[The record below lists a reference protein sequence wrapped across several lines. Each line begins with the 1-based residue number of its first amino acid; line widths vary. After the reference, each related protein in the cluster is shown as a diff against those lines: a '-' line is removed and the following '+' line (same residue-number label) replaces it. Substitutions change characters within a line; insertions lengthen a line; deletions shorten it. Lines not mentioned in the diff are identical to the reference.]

1 MRRTA
6 ILDLE
11 PMLAS
16 VADPAGDEVATR
28 ILDAAAELVVKHGL
42 RRCSVEEIAERSGLG
57 RTTVY
62 RRFESRDQ
70 ILQTVLAR
78 EVRRFFAA
86 IAEAVAGRGP
96 IEDRVVEGFLAGL
109 QAVHRSVLPEL
120 ARQEPEL
127 LRLVTT
133 DGGPVIAAARDFLV
147 AELRRATKRKVDRRA
162 AAVAEVLVRL
172 AISFSLTPESVVP
185 LHDEKAARA
194 ALHDLLDPLLL
205 GGGGRDWNRG
215 R

>member
-1 MRRTA
+1 VRRSGT
-6 ILDLE
+6 IDLE

-16 VADPAGDEVATR
+16 MAQTAQVDEVATR
-28 ILDAAAELVVKHGL
+28 ILDAAAELVAKHGL

-70 ILQTVLAR
+70 ILQAVLAR
-78 EVRRFFAA
+78 EIRRFFAA
-86 IAEAVAGRGP
+86 IAEAVGQGGA

-109 QAVHRSVLPEL
+109 RAVHRSVLPEL

-133 DGGPVIAAARDFLV
+133 DGGPVIATARDFLV
-147 AELRRATKRKVDRRA
+147 AELRRTTGKKVERRA

-185 LHDEKAARA
+185 LRDDKASRV
-194 ALHDLLDPLLL
+194 ALHDLLDPLLK
-205 GGGGRDWNRG
+205 GGRR
-215 R
+215 

>member
-1 MRRTA
+1 VRRTA

-16 VADPAGDEVATR
+16 VTDPAGGDEVATR
-28 ILDAAAELVVKHGL
+28 ILDAAAELVTKHGL

-70 ILQTVLAR
+70 ILQAVLAR
-78 EVRRFFAA
+78 EVRRFFVA
-86 IAEAVAGRGP
+86 IAEAVAGRGS

-109 QAVHRSVLPEL
+109 RAVQRSALPAL
-120 ARQEPEL
+120 AHDEPEL
-127 LRLVTT
+127 LRMVTT
-133 DGGPVIAAARDFLV
+133 DGGPLIAAARDFLV
-147 AELRRATKRKVDRRA
+147 SELRRTTGKRVNRRA

-172 AISFSLTPESVVP
+172 AISFSLAPESVVP
-185 LHDEKAARA
+185 LHDEKASRV
-194 ALHDLLDPLLL
+194 ALHDLLDPLLR
-205 GGGGRDWNRG
+205 GGR
-215 R
+215 